1 MNFGMFP
8 AVTQMSDGGE
18 KVILESLFAEVGNE
32 HAGEHDDVV
41 DYDVRVGSDDVAGFV
56 PL

>member
-41 DYDVRVGSDDVAGFV
+41 HYDVRVGSDDVAGFV